1 MPSGDSAHFYFA
13 RSRRILRAPRPRGVS
28 STAFQASTMTELLS
42 RRAFLGALGA
52 SSIATSV
59 AGAAT
64 FTPGIV
70 PVVSREIW
78 NWYRAQLVI
87 EPGLAWLDTA
97 RFGPTLRAVMSRE
110 YRNRELQS
118 LDFAEFQDGALS

>member
-1 MPSGDSAHFYFA
+1 MSEFY
-13 RSRRILRAPRPRGVS
+13 
-28 STAFQASTMTELLS
+28 S

-64 FTPGIV
+64 FTPGVV
-70 PVVSREIW
+70 PGISKELW
-78 NWYRAQLVI
+78 SWYRAQLVI

-110 YRNRELQS
+110 YRERERQS
-118 LDFAEFQDGALS
+118 LSPRPDRDTPARLA